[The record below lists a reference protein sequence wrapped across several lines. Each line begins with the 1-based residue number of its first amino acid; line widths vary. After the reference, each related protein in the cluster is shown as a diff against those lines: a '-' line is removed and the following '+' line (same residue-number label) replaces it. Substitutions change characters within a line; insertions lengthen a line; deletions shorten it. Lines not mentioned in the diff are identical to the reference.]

1 MGWERRN
8 EKRYYYHTYHF
19 RGKKRRLYFGPEGDP
34 VAELAAVNAAL
45 DQINR
50 ELDERAY
57 AKKVAR
63 HRDGP
68 IVAGIN
74 AATASLGRMLT
85 GQTAPSDGPEPG
97 RDGSETA

>member
-1 MGWERRN
+1 MGWEKRN
-8 EKRYYYHTYHF
+8 RKRYYYVTYHF
-19 RGKKRRLYFGPEGDP
+19 NGKKRRMCLGPQGDP

-68 IVAGIN
+68 IVAGGALWIPDETGHRVVRVD
-74 AATASLGRMLT
+74 ATELAG
-85 GQTAPSDGPEPG
+85 
-97 RDGSETA
+97 